1 MAWECFDVSI
11 ENQIAHIIL
20 NRPEKRNSMCASF
33 WTDLPTIVQDIDRQA
48 KARVIVLSSTGPHFS
63 AGIDLQML
71 AGDGVGRAD
80 RNDPQ
85 HGAAFIA
92 RVKQLQESFSVLE
105 KCRLPVIAAIQ
116 GGCFGGGV
124 DLVTACDLRY
134 ATRDAFLTIYEIN
147 VGMTADVGT
156 FPRIT
161 NLIPEGI
168 ARELAYTG
176 RRMPAEEAR
185 SFGLVNGVFDDQS
198 AMLDGVMQVAAEI
211 ASKPPLAVYGC
222 KQAITYARD
231 HSTADALDHIGVWNA
246 SMLIPQEISEAMTAA
261 AEKRTPKFCELPPM
275 EQG

>member
-1 MAWECFDVSI
+1 MTWECFDVSI
-11 ENQIAHIIL
+11 KDRIAHIVL
-20 NRPEKRNSMCASF
+20 NRPEKRNSMCESF
-33 WTDLPTIVQDIDRQA
+33 WTDLPAIVQDIDYNA

-63 AGIDLQML
+63 AGIDLEML

-92 RVKQLQESFSVLE
+92 KVIQLQQSFSALE
-105 KCRLPVIAAIQ
+105 QCRIPVIAAMQ
-116 GGCFGGGV
+116 GGCIGGAV

-134 ATRDAFLTIYEIN
+134 ATSDAFLTIYEIN

-161 NLIPEGI
+161 HLIPEGV

-176 RRMPAEEAR
+176 RKMPAEEAK
-185 SFGLVNGVFDDQS
+185 SFGLVNEIFPNQN
-198 AMLDGVMQVAAEI
+198 AMLEGVMKVASDI
-211 ASKPPLAVYGC
+211 ASKPPLAIYGC
-222 KQAITYARD
+222 KRAITYARD

-246 SMLIPQEISEAMTAA
+246 SMLIPQQITEAMTAA
-261 AEKRTPKFCELPPM
+261 AEKRAPQFSDLPIID
-275 EQG
+275 

>member
-1 MAWECFDVSI
+1 MTWECFDVSI
-11 ENQIAHIIL
+11 ENQIAHIVL

-33 WTDLPTIVQDIDRQA
+33 WTDLPAIVQDIDHQA
-48 KARVIVLSSTGPHFS
+48 RARVIVLSSTGPHFS
-63 AGIDLQML
+63 AGIDLEML
-71 AGDGVGRAD
+71 SGDGVGRAD

-92 RVKQLQESFSVLE
+92 RVRQLQDSFTALE

-156 FPRIT
+156 FPRIRH
-161 NLIPEGI
+161 LIPEGI

-176 RRMPAEEAR
+176 RRMPADEAR
-185 SFGLVNGVFDDQS
+185 SFGLLNDVFEDH
-198 AMLDGVMQVAAEI
+198 AALLEGVMNVAAEI

-246 SMLIPQEISEAMTAA
+246 SMLIPQEVGEAMTAA
-261 AEKRTPKFCELPPM
+261 AEKRTPKFVDLPVV
-275 EQG
+275 EGN